1 MAWPR
6 SKKSRSSMLPGTSEQ
21 DGVQVSVTPAPDADP
36 ADGSKQNAGVNG
48 TRYSVSDRP
57 ATSRR
62 TAGGRRSANGRRAA
76 TPPKAAGVQYADSG
90 VDDVSAEIHEATDVS
105 GGGRRDDG
113 IAILEGV
120 VTTEVPADDD
130 DGPPTADLDVPQPVW
145 NQPTGPRPVQATA
158 TDSAAAGERTSS

>member
-6 SKKSRSSMLPGTSEQ
+6 SKKSRSSTLPGTSEQ

-36 ADGSKQNAGVNG
+36 ADGTKQNAGVNG
-48 TRYSVSDRP
+48 TRHAVSDRE
-57 ATSRR
+57 ATSRWM
-62 TAGGRRSANGRRAA
+62 AARRAANGRQAA

-90 VDDVSAEIHEATDVS
+90 VDDVSAEIHEATDVR

-120 VTTEVPADDD
+120 VTT
-130 DGPPTADLDVPQPVW
+130 DLLIQRCR
-145 NQPTGPRPVQATA
+145 TGPAK
-158 TDSAAAGERTSS
+158 AGQYSHAQ